1 MPQKYV
7 EEVIAEAKVKHN
19 NRVSYEEF
27 LDMWRQELEDR
38 KMNQWRGIS
47 KQRTVSD
54 LIEEMFANNT
64 NYEVAS
70 DISDDDYEPISNR
83 LVSIAEI
90 EEQKSRSFSNH
101 GS

>member
-1 MPQKYV
+1 
-7 EEVIAEAKVKHN
+7 
-19 NRVSYEEF
+19 
-27 LDMWRQELEDR
+27 MWRQELEDR

-54 LIEEMFANNT
+54 LIEEMFAKNT
-64 NYEVAS
+64 DYEVAS
-70 DISDDDYEPISNR
+70 DISGDDDYEPISNR
-83 LVSIAEI
+83 LVSIVEI